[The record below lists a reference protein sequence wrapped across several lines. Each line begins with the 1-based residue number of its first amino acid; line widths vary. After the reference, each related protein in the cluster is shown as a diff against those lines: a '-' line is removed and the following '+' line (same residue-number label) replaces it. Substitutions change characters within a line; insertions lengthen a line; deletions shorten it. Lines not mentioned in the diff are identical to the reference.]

1 MSTFNPNNYKI
12 TRQAMYSTFTKAKNG
27 DDAFR
32 PNYKIADKT
41 FIESYVL
48 FVTNNIDHIVIFLV
62 PIILFV
68 ITLIFS
74 LNHHMLI
81 CKKLKQQNKKLRQK
95 NSQLA
100 TLTGKFKRK
109 IDRTDS
115 LIDAYK
121 QYGENQMH
129 MLRLLK
135 EKDESIFFK
144 LKDLCKK
151 NDVAFPTEIPSS
163 I

>member
-27 DDAFR
+27 DDAF
-32 PNYKIADKT
+32 NFIADKT

-48 FVTNNIDHIVIFLV
+48 FVTDNIDHIVIFLV

-135 EKDESIFFK
+135 EKDESVFFK

>member
-1 MSTFNPNNYKI
+1 
-12 TRQAMYSTFTKAKNG
+12 MYSTFTKAKYG
-27 DDAFR
+27 DDDFM
-32 PNYKIADKT
+32 PNYKIADRT
-41 FIESYVL
+41 FIESYVM
-48 FVTNNIDHIVIFLV
+48 FVTDNIDHIVIFLV

-109 IDRTDS
+109 IDRTDA
-115 LIDAYK
+115 LIDVYK

-135 EKDESIFFK
+135 EKDESIYFK

>member
-27 DDAFR
+27 DDAF
-32 PNYKIADKT
+32 NFIADKT

-48 FVTNNIDHIVIFLV
+48 FVTDNIDHIVIFLV

-100 TLTGKFKRK
+100 TLTGTFKRK

-121 QYGENQMH
+121 LYGENQMH

-135 EKDESIFFK
+135 EKDESVFFK

>member
-27 DDAFR
+27 DDAF
-32 PNYKIADKT
+32 NFIADKT

-48 FVTNNIDHIVIFLV
+48 FVTDNIDHIVIFLV